1 MQSRTRRWWSYENT
15 VLAILSLGWGFLF
28 LERLDINYLMPFM
41 VKSLHLSNAQV
52 GFIAAGFS
60 LTWSV
65 AGYFGGFFGDY
76 LKKRKLLLIICVLSF
91 SLCSFITGLATGF
104 VMLVMF
110 RMIMGLLEGPFLPTG
125 QSVLMAESSVSR
137 RGFNLGFLQ
146 NFSSNVLG
154 GMVGPIVIVALA
166 TAVGWRNTFF
176 FTIIPG
182 IVVAILIWKF
192 LREPQPSLDDPSGS
206 MNKDE
211 DEDTEEKDNPWH
223 VFRYRNIIVCLIIS
237 VCLIPWYT
245 LLFTY
250 APLYLTEVKGMPTN
264 LMSYI
269 MSIVG
274 VSAAV
279 WGFVVPML
287 SDRWGRK
294 SMMILFS
301 LISIVGPL
309 SILFL
314 DGPIWLLMI
323 LVFIGC
329 AGPGPMAL
337 YMSVI
342 PAETIPRKY
351 VGAGVGLTMGSG
363 ELLGGVGIVSAGG
376 MLANHFGLV
385 APLVMS
391 AVFALIAAGVGLL
404 LSETAPAK
412 LMRTTRD
419 PNLQPVQS

>member
-1 MQSRTRRWWSYENT
+1 LQHTARRWWPYENT

-41 VKSLHLSNAQV
+41 VKSLHLSNAEV

-60 LTWSV
+60 LTWSM

-76 LKKRKLLLIICVLSF
+76 LRKRKIILIVCVLSF

-104 VMLVMF
+104 VMLLLF

-154 GMVGPIVIVALA
+154 GMVGPVVIVALA

-176 FTIIPG
+176 CTIIPG
-182 IVVAILIWKF
+182 IVVTVLMWKL
-192 LREPQPSLDDPSGS
+192 LREPQQSP
-206 MNKDE
+206 DE
-211 DEDTEEKDNPWH
+211 SSTLMPDVERRMAEKNSPWE
-223 VFRYRNIIVCLIIS
+223 VFKYRNVIVCVIIS

-250 APLYLTEVKGMPTN
+250 APLYLTEVRGMSPHI
-264 LMSYI
+264 MSYV

-274 VSAAV
+274 ISAAV
-279 WGFVVPML
+279 WGFVVPTL

-294 SMMILFS
+294 PMMILFS

-309 SILFL
+309 SIIFL
-314 DGPIWLLMI
+314 HGPLWLLMVV
-323 LVFIGC
+323 VFIGC

-363 ELLGGVGIVSAGG
+363 ELLGGVGVVSAGG
-376 MLANHFGLV
+376 VLANHFGLI
-385 APLVMS
+385 APLLMS
-391 AVFALIAAGVGLL
+391 ASFALIAALVALFL
-404 LSETAPAK
+404 TETAPAK
-412 LMRTTRD
+412 LLRLGRESE
-419 PNLQPVQS
+419 LQPAHG